1 MRFVNIHFSCT
12 GFNYKSGTR
21 SIISGSLSY
30 IVLGSFVLD
39 YSTRTVSF
47 TYILLSICATV
58 FAACPVDTSE
68 MVVSGVSGAGAGDV
82 AVVIWFGTF
91 TFKVFSFDWLVFYCG
106 IRFLWVKG
114 VIQVGMFDRII
125 LSIRQQVEK
134 GSKIIWDIFE
144 IPLMIYTV
152 LTKWFI
158 HLAIFGGHVWWRQ
171 LWKSW

>member
-1 MRFVNIHFSCT
+1 MSTYNFLVLGSTIIP
-12 GFNYKSGTR
+12 GTR

-68 MVVSGVSGAGAGDV
+68 MVVSGVSGAGAGYV

-91 TFKVFSFDWLVFYCG
+91 TFKVFSFEWLVFFCG
-106 IRFLWVKG
+106 IRFL
-114 VIQVGMFDRII
+114 
-125 LSIRQQVEK
+125 
-134 GSKIIWDIFE
+134 
-144 IPLMIYTV
+144 
-152 LTKWFI
+152 
-158 HLAIFGGHVWWRQ
+158 
-171 LWKSW
+171 